1 VRPENEKNG
10 VNENKSGREASFWLW
25 WRILVW
31 TAAGDGIWMRKM
43 DAEKHHHHPK
53 WEGEEPLLLTALLLG
68 AGLES
73 SLEYGFEKGRT
84 MDAFFLML

>member
-1 VRPENEKNG
+1 MRKMGWMKIRVGERLPS
-10 VNENKSGREASFWLW
+10 SGL
-25 WRILVW
+25 
-31 TAAGDGIWMRKM
+31 DGGYLCGLLLGMEYGWEKM
-43 DAEKHHHHPK
+43 DAEKHHHPK